1 MSESDRLA
9 QLEQE
14 NLALRHCIQTLEKQ
28 LAERLPN
35 ASQGDVLASP
45 FSHTVTG
52 TTGSGALDKVVRLA
66 NPEIARYSRHLL
78 LPEIEI
84 SGQLLLRN
92 AAVLV
97 VGAGG
102 LGSPCL
108 LYLAAMGV
116 GKLGVVDHDHVEVSN
131 LQRQVIH
138 TEARAQQGMSKG
150 RSAQQAIRALN
161 SNCRCEVYDTLLDS
175 SNAMEI
181 MSPYDVVVDAT
192 DNVPTRY
199 LINDACVLLDK
210 PLVSAS
216 ALKLEGQLT
225 IYHHQGGPCYR
236 CLFPVPPP
244 PETVTNCS
252 EGGVL
257 GVVPGVLG
265 TLQALEVVKVLLGKT
280 SPTPSLLLFSA
291 FSFPLFRGIKIRSRQ
306 STCAV
311 CGDQPTITQLQDYVA
326 FCQSQPIDQPLAL
339 RVLGTSNRVTCENYA
354 KVRQGGNPHIL
365 LDVREP
371 VEFAIC
377 HLPNAVNIPWKL
389 LPRQV
394 ERIQRLHRESNKKLP
409 IYVVCRLGNDSQLAT
424 QHLLS
429 LGLTNVKDI
438 IGGLR
443 CWTRTVDPDFP
454 VY

>member
-1 MSESDRLA
+1 MSASDRLV

-14 NLALRHCIQTLEKQ
+14 NLVLRDRIQALEKQ
-28 LAERLPN
+28 LAVRFPN
-35 ASQGDVLASP
+35 TPQGDVLASP
-45 FSHTVTG
+45 FSHTDTNATESSTLERV
-52 TTGSGALDKVVRLA
+52 ARLT

-78 LPEIEI
+78 LPEVGIP
-84 SGQLLLRN
+84 GQLQLRN

-102 LGSPCL
+102 LGAPCL

-116 GKLGVVDHDHVEVSN
+116 GKLGIVDHDHVEVSN

-138 TEARAQQGMSKG
+138 TETRAQQGMSKG

-161 SNCRCEVYDTLLDS
+161 SNCRSEVYDTLLDS

-181 MSPYDVVVDAT
+181 MTPYDVVVDAT

-199 LINDACVLLDK
+199 LINDACVLLGK

-225 IYHHQGGPCYR
+225 VYHHQGGPCYR

-291 FSFPLFRGIKIRSRQ
+291 FSFPLFRSIKIRSRQ
-306 STCAV
+306 STCAI

-326 FCQSQPIDQPLAL
+326 FCQSQPVDQPLAL
-339 RVLGTSNRVTCENYA
+339 QILGTLNRVTCENYA
-354 KVRQGGNPHIL
+354 QVRQSGDPHIL

-377 HLPNAVNIPWKL
+377 HLPNAINIPWKV
-389 LPRQV
+389 LPSQV
-394 ERIQRLHRESNKKLP
+394 ERVQQYRQGSNEDLP
-409 IYVVCRLGNDSQLAT
+409 IYVICRLGNDSQLAT

-429 LGLTNVKDI
+429 LGLTGVKDV

-443 CWTRTVDPDFP
+443 CWTTAVDPDFP